1 MAFVHTLVGSF
12 IDPVHFTT
20 LADCQSEQIS
30 GGRRGR
36 GDDDA
41 GSDRRPR
48 SGRDCQPGQLASSMG
63 GYGSQPS
70 SGGLMGLNIFQIN
83 LAINMIF
90 GGNGN
95 SIFNLQGNQLS
106 AL

>member
-1 MAFVHTLVGSF
+1 MAFDHMLVWSF

-41 GSDRRPR
+41 GFHRRSR
-48 SGRDCQPGQLASSMG
+48 SGRYCQPGQLGSMMA
-63 GYGSQPS
+63 GYGSQS
-70 SGGLMGLNIFQIN
+70 FGGLMDFNI
-83 LAINMIF
+83 
-90 GGNGN
+90 
-95 SIFNLQGNQLS
+95 S
-106 AL
+106 